1 MLVVHHLNNSR
12 SHRLLVLLEELG
24 VPYEVKLHKRL
35 PSGFA
40 PPELKRIHPLG
51 KAPILV
57 DGERVLVETGAIIED
72 VLDTHGE
79 GRLRPAGGDDLF
91 RYRQYLHY
99 AEGSLMPL
107 LLLSLVFTGAARQA
121 PAIGRPL
128 VKAVSKGAHA
138 KFITPNLRLQLGFLE
153 GELSR
158 RPWFAGEAFSAADV
172 QMSFPLEAAEAR
184 GLLARH
190 PRLLDWIARFRSRP
204 SYARAIERGGKQDFV
219 IG

>member
-24 VPYEVKLHKRL
+24 LPYEIKLHKRL

-40 PPELKRIHPLG
+40 PPELKRVHPLG
-51 KAPILV
+51 KAPILE
-57 DGERVLVETGAIIED
+57 DGNRVLVETGAIIED
-72 VLDTHGE
+72 VLDTYGE
-79 GRLRPAGGDDLF
+79 GRLRPTGGEDLL
-91 RYRQYLHY
+91 RYRQFLHY

-107 LLLSLVFTGAARQA
+107 LLLSLVFTGAVRQA
-121 PAIGRPL
+121 PAIARPL
-128 VKAVSKGAHA
+128 VSLVSKGAHA
-138 KFITPNLRLQLGFLE
+138 KFMTPNLKLQLGFLE
-153 GELSR
+153 GELAR

-184 GLLARH
+184 GLLGSH
-190 PRLLDWIARFRSRP
+190 PRLLDWIARFRARP
-204 SYARAIERGGKQDFV
+204 SYARAIERGGKQDFL